1 MRRARGEDGQA
12 LIEAAL
18 TIPLLLLIA
27 VAIFEFGRAYQTW
40 QILTNAAREGVR
52 MAVLPGSNATD
63 VVDRVRGYM
72 RDGQLPLADADA
84 VTITVNTADAIT
96 VSTGTVP
103 ASRVTITYP
112 FDYGVLNRVA
122 RLVKGSPG
130 AIGEPVNMQATALM
144 RNEW

>member
-1 MRRARGEDGQA
+1 MRRARREDGQA

-18 TIPLLLLIA
+18 VLPLLLLVAI
-27 VAIFEFGRAYQTW
+27 AIFEFGRAYQTQ

-52 MAVLPGSNATD
+52 MAVMPGSNATD

-72 RDGQLPLADADA
+72 RDGQLPLAESDT
-84 VTITVNTADAIT
+84 VTVTVNNAESLT

-112 FDYGVLNRVA
+112 FDYGVLTNIA
-122 RLVKGSPG
+122 KLVKGSSG
-130 AIGEPVNMQATALM
+130 DVGKPVTMTASALM